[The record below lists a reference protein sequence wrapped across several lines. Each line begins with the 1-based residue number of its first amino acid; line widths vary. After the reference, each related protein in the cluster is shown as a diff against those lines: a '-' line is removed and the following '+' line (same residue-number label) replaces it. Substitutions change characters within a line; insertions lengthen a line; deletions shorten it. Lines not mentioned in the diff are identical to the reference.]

1 MRALSASFLK
11 LVMVVVIGIGLVACN
26 TVAGLGKDMEAAG
39 GAVEKA
45 ANRGKKN

>member
-1 MRALSASFLK
+1 MSR
-11 LVMVVVIGIGLVACN
+11 LVTLIAAVLVVAGCN

>member
-1 MRALSASFLK
+1 MSR
-11 LVMVVVIGIGLVACN
+11 LVMLIAAVLVVAGCN
-26 TVAGLGKDMEAAG
+26 TVAGFGKDMEAAG

>member
-1 MRALSASFLK
+1 MSR
-11 LVMVVVIGIGLVACN
+11 LVTLIAAVLVVAGCN

-45 ANRGKKN
+45 DNRGKKN

>member
-1 MRALSASFLK
+1 MSR
-11 LVMVVVIGIGLVACN
+11 LVMLVAAVLVVAGCN

>member
-1 MRALSASFLK
+1 MSR
-11 LVMVVVIGIGLVACN
+11 LVMLIAAVLVAAGCN

>member
-1 MRALSASFLK
+1 MSR
-11 LVMVVVIGIGLVACN
+11 LVMLIAAVLVVAGCN

>member
-1 MRALSASFLK
+1 MSR
-11 LVMVVVIGIGLVACN
+11 LVMLIATVLVVAGCN

>member
-1 MRALSASFLK
+1 MSRLLMLIAAV
-11 LVMVVVIGIGLVACN
+11 LVVAGCN